1 MRRNLFFLF
10 IFIIFTNVFSINYVK
25 LSEVKRGMTG
35 IGYTVYSGSTPE
47 KFTVKILGIVRDP
60 APKRRIIIARLIG
73 KKQEKYGIFAGMS
86 GSPVFVNGKI
96 LGAIAYGFTFS
107 AEPICGIT
115 PFEDMLKI
123 GNVHLVPG
131 TKNKITNKKVLK
143 EIYDQILNFKWDNK
157 LNEEIFKYLRP
168 LRKEIGGMYPIP
180 TPVYFPSKDII
191 DYDISNILYNQFN
204 MVPVDEVKV
213 KIAKESTNKQYI
225 PRPGD
230 SIVAALTD
238 GDFSLAAGGTLTY
251 VDGKK
256 FWAFGHPFEETGKC
270 DMNLYSSDVVTVL
283 KNLNNSFKLFTL
295 GNHIGRV
302 NFDETTGISGIFGE
316 KANTLPATLKLTLD
330 GKIVGNYKFNIMRNP
345 IFTPFLYTIAIQNT
359 LISYYR
365 LYGDTTIKLS
375 EDIDVVNH
383 PSVHF
388 ENYLYG
394 NMNIA
399 KGVAQFLA
407 LPIYFLNFSGFEN
420 VKLKKISTEIDL
432 YSKREIATID
442 KIWVNKK
449 GVFPGDDVK
458 LHIEYLLNKSKRIIR
473 NYDFYI
479 PEEITPGNLK
489 VYIGDG
495 GNLMKLDSEIE
506 PDINTISTLG
516 QLIKLLN
523 DVKEN
528 NKLYVKIY
536 RKGNGILIGGKPLMA
551 IPYSYDKL
559 LTSNKVF
566 FNIEKIKNI
575 HYVESNFDPE
585 NFLIKGYKIFNF
597 KVKNPKEVK

>member
-1 MRRNLFFLF
+1 M
-10 IFIIFTNVFSINYVK
+10 
-25 LSEVKRGMTG
+25 
-35 IGYTVYSGSTPE
+35 
-47 KFTVKILGIVRDP
+47 
-60 APKRRIIIARLIG
+60 
-73 KKQEKYGIFAGMS
+73 
-86 GSPVFVNGKI
+86 
-96 LGAIAYGFTFS
+96 
-107 AEPICGIT
+107 
-115 PFEDMLKI
+115 
-123 GNVHLVPG
+123 
-131 TKNKITNKKVLK
+131 
-143 EIYDQILNFKWDNK
+143 
-157 LNEEIFKYLRP
+157 
-168 LRKEIGGMYPIP
+168 
-180 TPVYFPSKDII
+180 
-191 DYDISNILYNQFN
+191 
-204 MVPVDEVKV
+204 
-213 KIAKESTNKQYI
+213 
-225 PRPGD
+225 
-230 SIVAALTD
+230 
-238 GDFSLAAGGTLTY
+238 
-251 VDGKK
+251 
-256 FWAFGHPFEETGKC
+256 
-270 DMNLYSSDVVTVL
+270 
-283 KNLNNSFKLFTL
+283 
-295 GNHIGRV
+295 
-302 NFDETTGISGIFGE
+302 
-316 KANTLPATLKLTLD
+316 
-330 GKIVGNYKFNIMRNP
+330 
-345 IFTPFLYTIAIQNT
+345 
-359 LISYYR
+359 
-365 LYGDTTIKLS
+365 
-375 EDIDVVNH
+375 
-383 PSVHF
+383 
-388 ENYLYG
+388 
-394 NMNIA
+394 
-399 KGVAQFLA
+399 A